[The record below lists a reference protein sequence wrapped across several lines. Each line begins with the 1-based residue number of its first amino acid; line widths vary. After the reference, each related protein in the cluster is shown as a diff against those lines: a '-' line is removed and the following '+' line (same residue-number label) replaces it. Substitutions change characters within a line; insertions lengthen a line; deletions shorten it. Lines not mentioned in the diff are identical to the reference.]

1 MAQLHATVYGGEY
14 NAGDFYTYG
23 KQLVVNLNLVSSPR
37 AEVQVPNGV
46 SSYTEATQKKSNK

>member
-23 KQLVVNLNLVSSPR
+23 KQLAINLNLVSSPR
-37 AEVQVPNGV
+37 AEVQVTYGV